1 MVGAS
6 CKIDA
11 ASIRAAKNDP
21 IEEANWKCFFDY
33 FKFAVHLLGQQNV
46 TQ

>member
-1 MVGAS
+1 MVAS

-21 IEEANWKCFFDY
+21 IVKANWTFFFDY
-33 FKFAVHLLGQQNV
+33 FMFALDLLGQQKV